1 MNIARV
7 LLFHSKVN
15 GMKIH
20 ESFNQS
26 EFARFINTPEGRI
39 LRMVAGF
46 GFLVAGC
53 VKRRKTVGMIS
64 LVWGLL
70 PLSAG
75 LLDLCFVSAVLG
87 GPLSG
92 KKIRQMQAETEPAI

>member
-1 MNIARV
+1 
-7 LLFHSKVN
+7 
-15 GMKIH
+15 MKIH

-26 EFARFINTPEGRI
+26 EFAKFINTPEGRI

-46 GFLVAGC
+46 GFIITGYVERDKKAGI
-53 VKRRKTVGMIS
+53 IS
-64 LVWGLL
+64 LLWGLL

-92 KKIRQMQAETEPAI
+92 KKIRQMQSETEPAI